1 MYCLCILVSDSD
13 FTIEFQIWPG
23 KIVNYALQLEVID
36 GWRERVHVWVVGRRV
51 GRCMRMCVRAGRRV
65 CVYVHGRAGGSM
77 LFSACLGCV
86 GNVVVASF

>member
-1 MYCLCILVSDSD
+1 M
-13 FTIEFQIWPG
+13 
-23 KIVNYALQLEVID
+23 
-36 GWRERVHVWVVGRRV
+36 HVWVVGRRV